1 VNRNE
6 LIDSILKDVDR
17 VEDED
22 NLEEDGQRYHR
33 PRPPKEPSQVYSVRI
48 PVDRLEQLRRVAE
61 QRHLPPSALLRDWVV
76 QRLDTEAGNPHE
88 LSLALGNVTA
98 TLSFADDF
106 PISDV
111 AVGDLAESLATLLEG
126 VRRASEQKR
135 TRRSAAPKTDGRAKA
150 IKGSATSHRR

>member
-1 VNRNE
+1 MNRNE

-22 NLEEDGQRYHR
+22 NLEEDEQRYHW

-61 QRHLPPSALLRDWVV
+61 QRHLPPSTLLRDWVV
-76 QRLDTEAGNPHE
+76 ERLDTERGHPHE

-106 PISDV
+106 PIADV
-111 AVGDLAESLATLLEG
+111 AVGDLAASLAALLEE
-126 VRRASEQKR
+126 VRGASEQKQR
-135 TRRSAAPKTDGRAKA
+135 APRRAKTT
-150 IKGSATSHRR
+150 KR

>member
-61 QRHLPPSALLRDWVV
+61 QRRLPPSALLRDWVV
-76 QRLDTEAGNPHE
+76 ERLDTEAGNPHE

-106 PISDV
+106 PISEV
-111 AVGDLAESLATLLEG
+111 AVGDLAESLAALLEQ
-126 VRRASEQKR
+126 VRETSEPKR
-135 TRRSAAPKTDGRAKA
+135 GTTRRSAASKTDGRAKA
-150 IKGSATSHRR
+150 SKG